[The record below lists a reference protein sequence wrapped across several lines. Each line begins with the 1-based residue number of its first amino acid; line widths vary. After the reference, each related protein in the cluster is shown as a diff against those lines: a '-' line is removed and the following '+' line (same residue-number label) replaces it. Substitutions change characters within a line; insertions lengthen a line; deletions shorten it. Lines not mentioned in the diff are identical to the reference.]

1 MQRPL
6 VVFLFLLTPFP
17 QLTFSQQTATSDVTP
32 LLLPGLGNHRHSVS
46 TKNPEA
52 QKYFDQGLKLVFGF
66 NPAEAVRSFR
76 RAAQLDPQAA
86 MPHWGMALAYGRHM
100 NMDGDMD
107 VQPSKAYA
115 AIQEAIALSENASE
129 EEQLY
134 IRALAQRCSKD
145 EKADGQKLDTA
156 YANAMDE
163 LAQRFPDDLD
173 AVAFHLEARMMLHRY
188 EWFHD
193 NMPMEGTN
201 DVIREIEEVLRR
213 DPDHPLVN
221 HLYIHILD
229 TAHPELALGS
239 AYRLG
244 QVAPGLGHLVHMPS
258 HIFFNLGDFE
268 MTARVNE
275 QAAAAEREYLKLA
288 HPGYTLYTLYY
299 YMHDLHFISRARTE
313 QGLFARAK
321 SSADQVVERI
331 RPVQDGW
338 PMVADFYLT
347 APLFVLLRFQKWDD
361 VLATAEPETKMVVS
375 NALWHY
381 ARTLALDGKGQRPQ
395 ALAEKVVFENVRHK
409 MPRDTMWML
418 NNGEGILSLASLV
431 LDARLADDSERAVEI
446 WKQAVKAQD
455 ALAYDEPPP
464 WYYPIRE
471 SLGAALLRAG
481 NAAEAETVFRE
492 CLSRN
497 PRDPRALFGLMESLK
512 AEKKMD
518 AAQWVRREFE
528 NSWKNPQLQLVLKD
542 F

>member
-1 MQRPL
+1 MQRL
-6 VVFLFLLTPFP
+6 AVVLYLLLAFP
-17 QLTFSQQTATSDVTP
+17 QLTFSQQTTSSDVTP
-32 LLLPGLGNHRHSVS
+32 VLLPGLGNHHHAIS

-66 NPAEAVRSFR
+66 NRAEAVRSFR

-107 VQPSKAYA
+107 VQPSEAYA
-115 AIQEAIALSENASE
+115 AIQEAIALSATASE

-145 EKADGQKLDTA
+145 ERADGQKLDTA
-156 YANAMDE
+156 YANAMSK
-163 LAQRFPDDLD
+163 LAQRYADDLD
-173 AVAFHLEARMMLHRY
+173 AAALHLEAQMMLHRY

-201 DVIREIEEVLRR
+201 DVVHEIEGVLRR

-258 HIFFNLGDFE
+258 HIFFNLGDYE
-268 MTARVNE
+268 MAAHVNE
-275 QAAAAEREYLKLA
+275 QAAAAEREYFKLA
-288 HPGYTLYTLYY
+288 NPGYTVYTLFY
-299 YMHDLHFISRARTE
+299 YMHDLHFISRARAE
-313 QGLFARAK
+313 QGLFAEAK
-321 SSADQVVERI
+321 QSADQLVDRI
-331 RPVQDGW
+331 RPVQDRW
-338 PMVADFYLT
+338 PMITDFYLS
-347 APLFVLLRFQKWDD
+347 APLLVLLRFQKWDD
-361 VLATAEPETKMVVS
+361 VLTTAEPDTKLVVS

-381 ARTLALDGKGQRPQ
+381 ARTFALERKGQRQQ
-395 ALAEKVVFENVRHK
+395 ALAEKAVFEQIRRK
-409 MPRDTMWML
+409 MPADTMWMSNSGTTL
-418 NNGEGILSLASLV
+418 LSLASLV
-431 LDARLADDSERAVEI
+431 LDARLTEDSERAIEI

-455 ALAYDEPPP
+455 ALPYDEPPP

-497 PRDPRALFGLMESLK
+497 PRDPRALFGLVETLK

-518 AAQWVRREFE
+518 AAGWVRNEFE
-528 NSWKNPQLQLVLKD
+528 NSWKNPELKLDLRD